1 MNDQHS
7 QENLT
12 AGLEEFVIS
21 PPGGDE
27 RHFTLAAA
35 IIMVLGLFLALKLR
49 LLTSLLAGLLVYEL
63 VQVLVDLL
71 KLGNLRGYRA
81 KVTAIAVIAT
91 FTVALLTL
99 AFFGIFAFLQSG
111 AESLP
116 NLLKE
121 MAAVLES
128 TRTLLPAGLSGQ
140 LPADVE
146 DLKLRAVNWLRRHAI
161 DLQSM
166 GREALRSVAHI
177 LIGMIIGG
185 MISLREAISV
195 KSYPPLAQALAERV
209 DRFSNAFHQVV
220 FAQVRIAALN
230 TLFTWTYLVVIL
242 PLLGVEL
249 PLLKTLVA
257 VTFVV
262 GLLPVIGN
270 LISNTAIVIV
280 SLSWSVEVAGVSLIY
295 LMIIHKLEY
304 FLNAHIIGSRI
315 RASAWE
321 LLIAMLLMEAAFG
334 IRGLVAA
341 PIYYAYLKEELMSK
355 RWI

>member
-146 DLKLRAVNWLRRHAI
+146 DLKLRAVELAAPACHRSAVDGARSLAFGRPYPHRHDHRRHDFLARG
-161 DLQSM
+161 DL
-166 GREALRSVAHI
+166 R
-177 LIGMIIGG
+177 
-185 MISLREAISV
+185 
-195 KSYPPLAQALAERV
+195 
-209 DRFSNAFHQVV
+209 
-220 FAQVRIAALN
+220 
-230 TLFTWTYLVVIL
+230 
-242 PLLGVEL
+242 
-249 PLLKTLVA
+249 
-257 VTFVV
+257 
-262 GLLPVIGN
+262 
-270 LISNTAIVIV
+270 
-280 SLSWSVEVAGVSLIY
+280 
-295 LMIIHKLEY
+295 
-304 FLNAHIIGSRI
+304 
-315 RASAWE
+315 
-321 LLIAMLLMEAAFG
+321 
-334 IRGLVAA
+334 
-341 PIYYAYLKEELMSK
+341 
-355 RWI
+355 

>member
-1 MNDQHS
+1 
-7 QENLT
+7 
-12 AGLEEFVIS
+12 
-21 PPGGDE
+21 
-27 RHFTLAAA
+27 
-35 IIMVLGLFLALKLR
+35 
-49 LLTSLLAGLLVYEL
+49 
-63 VQVLVDLL
+63 
-71 KLGNLRGYRA
+71 
-81 KVTAIAVIAT
+81 
-91 FTVALLTL
+91 
-99 AFFGIFAFLQSG
+99 
-111 AESLP
+111 
-116 NLLKE
+116 
-121 MAAVLES
+121 
-128 TRTLLPAGLSGQ
+128 
-140 LPADVE
+140 
-146 DLKLRAVNWLRRHAI
+146 
-161 DLQSM
+161 
-166 GREALRSVAHI
+166 
-177 LIGMIIGG
+177 MIIGG